1 MGGCL
6 PCSKCCG
13 DGRDVVEDECKQKLG
28 AASNMIC
35 SFHSSVN
42 RCDTTTV
49 PTTTTTMASPES
61 TTTTVISTSTYTSGL
76 TLSPSSV
83 THLPSIFTLNRQ
95 DIPHPSERKG
105 LPNSLTVSVIVP
117 VVILGLLLVTVGCVT
132 YFLYSR
138 QRCSYLQRCR
148 SDAEME
154 SCHSD
159 NEPPSSV
166 GLITA
171 GRYF

>member
-1 MGGCL
+1 M
-6 PCSKCCG
+6 
-13 DGRDVVEDECKQKLG
+13 EDECKQKLG
-28 AASNMIC
+28 AASNTIC

-42 RCDTTTV
+42 RCDTTT
-49 PTTTTTMASPES
+49 TTTTTTVASSES
-61 TTTTVISTSTYTSGL
+61 TTTVINTSAYTSAP
-76 TLSPSSV
+76 TSSPSSV
-83 THLPSIFTLNRQ
+83 TLLPSIFTLNSQ

-105 LPNSLTVSVIVP
+105 SPNSFILSVTVP
-117 VVILGLLLVTVGCVT
+117 VVIFGLLLVTAGCVT

-138 QRCSYLQRCR
+138 QRCSYLQRHR

-159 NEPPSSV
+159 NERPSSV

-171 GRYF
+171 GR

>member
-13 DGRDVVEDECKQKLG
+13 DGKDVVKDECKQKLG
-28 AASNMIC
+28 AASNTIC

-42 RCDTTTV
+42 RCD
-49 PTTTTTMASPES
+49 TTTTTMASPES
-61 TTTTVISTSTYTSGL
+61 TTTTVINTSTYTSGL
-76 TLSPSSV
+76 TSSPSSV
-83 THLPSIFTLNRQ
+83 TLLPSIFTLNRQ

-105 LPNSLTVSVIVP
+105 SPNSLTVSVIVSVMS
-117 VVILGLLLVTVGCVT
+117 VVLLVTLGCAT
-132 YFLYSR
+132 YFLRSRQKRSYR
-138 QRCSYLQRCR
+138 QRCRR
-148 SDAEME
+148 EME

-159 NEPPSSV
+159 NEFPFSV